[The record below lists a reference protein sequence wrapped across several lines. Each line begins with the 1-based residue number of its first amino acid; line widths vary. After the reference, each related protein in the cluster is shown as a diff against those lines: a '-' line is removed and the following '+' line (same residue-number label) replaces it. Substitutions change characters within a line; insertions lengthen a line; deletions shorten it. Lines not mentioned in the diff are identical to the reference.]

1 MVDLQ
6 FRKLPKLFLQL
17 PLTRQNN
24 GMVKGDGGAVGLTE
38 NPAALRRRMISGPE
52 VARLIA
58 EFETSPEE
66 DEEMNL
72 GSIRHHEEAKST
84 QLSFAKDVKSLTSV
98 IDDRGNPFTEESGD
112 LLVLDTKDLAD
123 SFCCENVEEA
133 EVLGRE
139 QFETFVK
146 ERLSDERTK
155 SVHAPIK
162 KNKLSLFTSPCQKE
176 PSKVKQQISSL
187 KSDCELFSRFIAC
200 QIRGDLDEYF
210 EHENQGCPPSI
221 SQNEK
226 LRLPGKKS
234 DLIECIQSLCKTRIT
249 APSPIDAAIIDGA
262 AAINMLNPTNTVKT
276 SQEYADQAFIPYI
289 KG

>member
-1 MVDLQ
+1 
-6 FRKLPKLFLQL
+6 
-17 PLTRQNN
+17 
-24 GMVKGDGGAVGLTE
+24 VKT
-38 NPAALRRRMISGPE
+38 
-52 VARLIA
+52 
-58 EFETSPEE
+58 
-66 DEEMNL
+66 
-72 GSIRHHEEAKST
+72 
-84 QLSFAKDVKSLTSV
+84 
-98 IDDRGNPFTEESGD
+98 
-112 LLVLDTKDLAD
+112 
-123 SFCCENVEEA
+123 VEEA

-139 QFETFVK
+139 EFETFAK
-146 ERLSDERTK
+146 ERLSEERTK

-200 QIRGDLDEYF
+200 QIREGDLDEYF

-234 DLIECIQSLCKTRIT
+234 DLIECIQSLSKTRIS
-249 APSPIDAAIIDGA
+249 APSAIDAAIIDGA

-276 SQEYADQAFIPYI
+276 SQEYADQVFIPYI